1 MLVKEQLDPVSHK
14 LLHADFY
21 RVAMDK
27 LLTVSIPIVVEGEPK
42 GVKQQEG
49 ILDFVHREIDVEC
62 LPADIPEKIE
72 IDVSE
77 LLVTRPCACAT
88 SRSIP
93 SGSR

>member
-1 MLVKEQLDPVSHK
+1 M
-14 LLHADFY
+14 
-21 RVAMDK
+21 
-27 LLTVSIPIVVEGEPK
+27 
-42 GVKQQEG
+42 
-49 ILDFVHREIDVEC
+49 HREIDVEC

-77 LLVTRPCACAT
+77 LLVTPLAVRVRA